1 MTDWDEVLAEAF
13 KAASAQRRPESWS
26 ICALIQGYWLGSMR
40 LPGHRVSVALLGY
53 MRRRPRPSAMARP
66 GQMMAERR
74 RTMAEVL
81 AIISLASGVIV
92 ILLAVIATR
101 IANIVAAS
109 KALSK

>member
-1 MTDWDEVLAEAF
+1 MVTDPSKDMVRKHGYQSRPETRITAIRAK
-13 KAASAQRRPESWS
+13 KAAIAVRKTMVSMPMVILCHGAG
-26 ICALIQGYWLGSMR
+26 QG
-40 LPGHRVSVALLGY
+40 
-53 MRRRPRPSAMARP
+53 PRPMARL